1 MKTKIN
7 VLLVDDSELIISG
20 LTEMLSD
27 VHCIAKIK
35 TAGTLA
41 EATEV
46 MNHEQI
52 NTVVLDINLPDGNGL
67 NFLKWIKTN
76 HPGVI
81 VMMLSNMASELYR
94 RTAEQRGADHFFDK
108 SNDFEIIHK
117 LLQSPCDN
125 HNKEI

>member
-1 MKTKIN
+1 MGTKIN

-20 LTEMLSD
+20 LKEMLSD
-27 VHCIAKIK
+27 VKTINKIE

-41 EATEV
+41 EAELV
-46 MNHEQI
+46 MNREEI

-67 NFLKWIKTN
+67 NFLKWIKAN
-76 HPGVI
+76 HPGVV
-81 VMMLSNMASELYR
+81 VMMLSNMSSELYR

-117 LLQSPCDN
+117 LLQTPDKN
-125 HNKEI
+125 IDGEV